1 MRCQTVLRDIHTS
14 LKEMQEEEIILPEQP
29 FEDQLVEYGLSRESL
44 KSMEFEEFEQTCS
57 MLIAADVVLLFRFLG
72 SQGYD
77 FWLEK

>member
-44 KSMEFEEFEQTCS
+44 KSMEFEEFE
-57 MLIAADVVLLFRFLG
+57 
-72 SQGYD
+72 
-77 FWLEK
+77 